1 MASSGR
7 KRKGSFSL
15 PDWVAEQ
22 LECPVCLKTIQD
34 PPIFQC
40 EQGHGLCSTCRKPLK
55 DEGKPCPVCRGKLT
69 EVRML
74 AVEKMLEKLPQTK
87 CKYNGCTF
95 TRSDAQ
101 LVKGHEDGECRQRPV
116 KCGLCEM
123 DIAWSKLSDHLKTN
137 HKLKP
142 FIYHSFGSDMGM
154 ILAKRAYWIQNPLQG
169 GFLKGYSIFRTP
181 YEHKEL
187 EFLSNWQQYDNLM
200 TLFWISFCGTKKEA
214 KEFEYTLKIE
224 SSADKKA
231 GRTKFLLTATR
242 ECISCDLSHEDVKRS
257 GNALVLSKDMLAKA
271 AEGNDENELEWVFV
285 IKKK

>member
-1 MASSGR
+1 MAGR

-34 PPIFQC
+34 PPIFLC
-40 EQGHGLCSTCRKPLK
+40 EQGHGLCNTCRKPLK

-69 EVRML
+69 DVRML

-95 TRSDAQ
+95 TRSNAQ
-101 LVKGHEDGECRQRPV
+101 LVKGHEDEECRQRPV
-116 KCGLCEM
+116 KCALCEM

-137 HKLKP
+137 HGRKP
-142 FIYHSFGSDMGM
+142 FIYDSFGSDMGM
-154 ILAKRAYWIQNPLQG
+154 ITAKRAYWTLGNPPQGSRLKNIGLITSSFEQND
-169 GFLKGYSIFRTP
+169 
-181 YEHKEL
+181 L
-187 EFLSNWQQYDNLM
+187 EFFANWQHYDIHHTM
-200 TLFWISFCGTKKEA
+200 FWISFCGTKKEA
-214 KEFEYTLKIE
+214 KEFEYTLKIV

-231 GRTKFLLTATR
+231 GRTKYLLTGTR
-242 ECISCDLSHEDVKRS
+242 DCISCSLSHEDVKRS

-271 AEGNDENELEWVFV
+271 AEGNDPNKLEWVFV